1 MSETTRKVFFRQ
13 QLNKTIQLFPFS
25 FGYLTVTAKGLNF
38 PLSFITT
45 QPHLQL
51 KNDLKLIAMGEEL
64 KPSISTPIIR
74 TTLNQI
80 ETSISTPV
88 HSPIRKAPRPST
100 SARTPSAAPIQI
112 KNSISI
118 PLRHKK
124 TYQEQKRERQHKIDE
139 DEEMIKPVT
148 LAEKRER
155 QAKRAYQIKTW
166 KVREEREA
174 REARSLLRKRMMN
187 GPKKET
193 EVTEHVQQ
201 QKKKGVRFNLKKNKI
216 IELTKD
222 EED

>member
-1 MSETTRKVFFRQ
+1 
-13 QLNKTIQLFPFS
+13 
-25 FGYLTVTAKGLNF
+25 
-38 PLSFITT
+38 
-45 QPHLQL
+45 
-51 KNDLKLIAMGEEL
+51 MGEEL

-148 LAEKRER
+148 
-155 QAKRAYQIKTW
+155 
-166 KVREEREA
+166 
-174 REARSLLRKRMMN
+174 KRMMN